1 MTTAPTATRHL
12 GRALTHTG
20 VITRRNLL
28 ANVRLP
34 DVLILSTI
42 QPVVFMLMFLYVFGG
57 AIQAALPAAAQ
68 GDYVYW
74 LIPGILAQ
82 SAVFGSAPTAY
93 GLNNDTT
100 TGVLD
105 RFRSL
110 PMARSAVLAGR
121 TLSDLVRSTFILSL
135 QLAVGIVL
143 GFRWQNGLTGL
154 LAAIA
159 VALAFGYA
167 CSWLM
172 AYIGLTIR
180 NSEAIQAAIYLVV
193 FPMTLTSSVFLPTQ
207 TMPGW
212 LQAFAEHQP
221 ITIIANA
228 LRALTL
234 GQGALPAGHT
244 VTGETMLALTW
255 TAGILAVFA
264 LYRSK
269 TRFRLRSLGI
279 LVDHSVEDASTSYPH
294 GGQIRDRRG
303 GHVQS
308 WRALFTALMWPV
320 FVVVPHVFVERGE
333 QVPRVVDQD
342 PVQAFPADRTHPA
355 FRVRVGRR
363 SQLHRARM
371 IGSDV
376 FG

>member
-1 MTTAPTATRHL
+1 MTTAAVPTTRRL
-12 GRALTHTG
+12 RRTLVHTG

-68 GDYVYW
+68 GEYIYW

-93 GLNNDTT
+93 SLNNDVTK
-100 TGVLD
+100 GVLD

-121 TLSDLVRSTFILSL
+121 TLSDLVRSAFILSL
-135 QLAVGIVL
+135 QLAVGILL
-143 GFRWQNGLTGL
+143 GFRWQNGLAGL
-154 LAAIA
+154 LAAMA

-228 LRALTL
+228 LRGLTL

-244 VTGETMLALTW
+244 IAGETLLAIAW
-255 TAGILAVFA
+255 TAGILALFA
-264 LYRSK
+264 PLAIRS
-269 TRFRLRSLGI
+269 
-279 LVDHSVEDASTSYPH
+279 Y
-294 GGQIRDRRG
+294 
-303 GHVQS
+303 
-308 WRALFTALMWPV
+308 
-320 FVVVPHVFVERGE
+320 
-333 QVPRVVDQD
+333 
-342 PVQAFPADRTHPA
+342 
-355 FRVRVGRR
+355 GRNA
-363 SQLHRARM
+363 Q
-371 IGSDV
+371 
-376 FG
+376 

>member
-1 MTTAPTATRHL
+1 MTTATIPTRRRRRT
-12 GRALTHTG
+12 LTHTA

-57 AIQAALPAAAQ
+57 AIQAALPAAAK
-68 GDYVYW
+68 GEYVYW

-110 PMARSAVLAGR
+110 PMARSAVLTGR
-121 TLSDLVRSTFILSL
+121 TLSDLIRSTFILCL
-135 QLAVGIVL
+135 QLAVGILL
-143 GFRWQNGLTGL
+143 GFRWQNGIAGL
-154 LAAIA
+154 LAAMA
-159 VALAFGYA
+159 LALAFGYA

-172 AYIGLTIR
+172 AYLGLTIR

-212 LQAFAEHQP
+212 LQTFAEHQP

-228 LRALTL
+228 LRGLTL

-244 VTGETMLALTW
+244 VAGETLLALGW
-255 TAGILAVFA
+255 TAGILAVSA
-264 LYRSK
+264 PIATHAYR
-269 TRFRLRSLGI
+269 RNR
-279 LVDHSVEDASTSYPH
+279 
-294 GGQIRDRRG
+294 
-303 GHVQS
+303 
-308 WRALFTALMWPV
+308 
-320 FVVVPHVFVERGE
+320 
-333 QVPRVVDQD
+333 
-342 PVQAFPADRTHPA
+342 
-355 FRVRVGRR
+355 
-363 SQLHRARM
+363 
-371 IGSDV
+371 
-376 FG
+376 

>member
-1 MTTAPTATRHL
+1 MTTSTIATRHL
-12 GRALTHTG
+12 GRALAHTG

-28 ANVRLP
+28 ANIRLP

-57 AIQAALPAAAQ
+57 AIQAALPAAAK
-68 GDYVYW
+68 GEYVYW

-93 GLNNDTT
+93 GLNNDITK
-100 TGVLD
+100 GVLD

-135 QLAVGIVL
+135 QLAVGTLL

-154 LAAIA
+154 LAAMA

-172 AYIGLTIR
+172 AYIGLVVR

-234 GQGALPAGHT
+234 GQGTLPAGHT
-244 VTGETMLALTW
+244 VIGETLLALAW
-255 TAGILAVFA
+255 TAGILAIFA
-264 LYRSK
+264 TLAIRAYR
-269 TRFRLRSLGI
+269 R
-279 LVDHSVEDASTSYPH
+279 TS
-294 GGQIRDRRG
+294 
-303 GHVQS
+303 
-308 WRALFTALMWPV
+308 
-320 FVVVPHVFVERGE
+320 
-333 QVPRVVDQD
+333 
-342 PVQAFPADRTHPA
+342 
-355 FRVRVGRR
+355 
-363 SQLHRARM
+363 
-371 IGSDV
+371 
-376 FG
+376 

>member
-1 MTTAPTATRHL
+1 MTTAVVPTRRL
-12 GRALTHTG
+12 RRMLVHTG
-20 VITRRNLL
+20 VITHRNLL

-34 DVLILSTI
+34 DVLILSTV

-68 GDYVYW
+68 GEYIYW

-93 GLNNDTT
+93 GLNNDITK
-100 TGVLD
+100 GVLD

-121 TLSDLVRSTFILSL
+121 TLSDLVRSAFILSL
-135 QLAVGIVL
+135 QLAVGILL
-143 GFRWQNGLTGL
+143 GFRWHNGIAGL
-154 LAAIA
+154 LAAMA

-228 LRALTL
+228 LRGLTL

-244 VTGETMLALTW
+244 VAGETLLALAW
-255 TAGILAVFA
+255 TAGILA
-264 LYRSK
+264 
-269 TRFRLRSLGI
+269 
-279 LVDHSVEDASTSYPH
+279 
-294 GGQIRDRRG
+294 
-303 GHVQS
+303 
-308 WRALFTALMWPV
+308 LFTPLAI
-320 FVVVPHVFVERGE
+320 RGY
-333 QVPRVVDQD
+333 
-342 PVQAFPADRTHPA
+342 
-355 FRVRVGRR
+355 GREA
-363 SQLHRARM
+363 Q
-371 IGSDV
+371 
-376 FG
+376 

>member
-1 MTTAPTATRHL
+1 MTTATISTRHL
-12 GRALTHTG
+12 GRALIHTS

-28 ANVRLP
+28 ANIRLP

-57 AIQAALPAAAQ
+57 AIQAALPEAAKGQ
-68 GDYVYW
+68 YVYW
-74 LIPGILAQ
+74 LVPGILAQ

-93 GLNNDTT
+93 GLNNDITN
-100 TGVLD
+100 GVLD

-121 TLSDLVRSTFILSL
+121 ALSDLVRSTFILSL
-135 QLAVGIVL
+135 QLAVGILL

-154 LAAIA
+154 LAAMA

-172 AYIGLTIR
+172 AYIGLTVH
-180 NSEAIQAAIYLVV
+180 NSEAIQAAIYMVV
-193 FPMTLTSSVFLPTQ
+193 FPVTLTSSVFLPTQ

-244 VTGETMLALTW
+244 VTGETLLALTW
-255 TAGILAVFA
+255 TTGNLAVFA
-264 LYRSK
+264 TLAIRAYRRNS
-269 TRFRLRSLGI
+269 
-279 LVDHSVEDASTSYPH
+279 
-294 GGQIRDRRG
+294 
-303 GHVQS
+303 
-308 WRALFTALMWPV
+308 
-320 FVVVPHVFVERGE
+320 
-333 QVPRVVDQD
+333 
-342 PVQAFPADRTHPA
+342 
-355 FRVRVGRR
+355 
-363 SQLHRARM
+363 
-371 IGSDV
+371 
-376 FG
+376 

>member
-1 MTTAPTATRHL
+1 MTTAVAARRRGL
-12 GRALTHTG
+12 AVVHTG
-20 VITRRNLL
+20 VIVRRNLL

-34 DVLILSTI
+34 DVLILSTV

-68 GDYVYW
+68 GEYVYW

-93 GLNNDTT
+93 GLNNDRTK
-100 TGVLD
+100 GVLD

-121 TLSDLVRSTFILSL
+121 TLSDLIRSTVILGL
-135 QLAVGIVL
+135 QLAVGVAL
-143 GFRWQNGLTGL
+143 GFRWQNGAGGM

-159 VALAFGYA
+159 LALAFGYA

-172 AYIGLTIR
+172 AYLGLTIR

-221 ITIIANA
+221 ITIVANA
-228 LRALTL
+228 LRGLTL
-234 GQGALPAGHT
+234 GRGALPAGHT
-244 VTGETMLALTW
+244 VAGETLLALAW
-255 TAGILAVFA
+255 TVGVLAVFA
-264 LYRSK
+264 PLAVR
-269 TRFRLRSLGI
+269 
-279 LVDHSVEDASTSYPH
+279 VH
-294 GGQIRDRRG
+294 RRG
-303 GHVQS
+303 TPDS
-308 WRALFTALMWPV
+308 
-320 FVVVPHVFVERGE
+320 
-333 QVPRVVDQD
+333 
-342 PVQAFPADRTHPA
+342 
-355 FRVRVGRR
+355 
-363 SQLHRARM
+363 
-371 IGSDV
+371 
-376 FG
+376 

>member
-1 MTTAPTATRHL
+1 MTTATVP
-12 GRALTHTG
+12 GRRLRRTIAHTG

-28 ANVRLP
+28 TNVRLP

-57 AIQAALPAAAQ
+57 AIQAALPAAAKGQ
-68 GDYVYW
+68 YVYW

-121 TLSDLVRSTFILSL
+121 TLADLARNTFILGL
-135 QLAVGIVL
+135 QLAVGILL
-143 GFRWQNGLTGL
+143 GFRWQNGIPSL
-154 LAAIA
+154 LAALA

-180 NSEAIQAAIYLVV
+180 NSEAIQAAIYIVI

-221 ITIIANA
+221 ITIVANA
-228 LRALTL
+228 LRGLTL

-244 VTGETMLALTW
+244 VISETLLALTW
-255 TAGILAVFA
+255 TVGVLLLFAPLA
-264 LYRSK
+264 
-269 TRFRLRSLGI
+269 I
-279 LVDHSVEDASTSYPH
+279 H
-294 GGQIRDRRG
+294 GY
-303 GHVQS
+303 
-308 WRALFTALMWPV
+308 
-320 FVVVPHVFVERGE
+320 
-333 QVPRVVDQD
+333 
-342 PVQAFPADRTHPA
+342 
-355 FRVRVGRR
+355 GRNR
-363 SQLHRARM
+363 
-371 IGSDV
+371 
-376 FG
+376 

>member
-1 MTTAPTATRHL
+1 MTTATIPSRRVRRTFS
-12 GRALTHTG
+12 HTG

-57 AIQAALPAAAQ
+57 AIQAALPAAAK
-68 GDYVYW
+68 GEYVYW
-74 LIPGILAQ
+74 LVPGILVQ

-93 GLNNDTT
+93 GLNNDVTK
-100 TGVLD
+100 GILD

-110 PMARSAVLAGR
+110 PMARSAVLLGR

-135 QLAVGIVL
+135 QLAVGVLL
-143 GFRWQNGLTGL
+143 GFRWQNGIGGL
-154 LAAIA
+154 LAAMV

-180 NSEAIQAAIYLVV
+180 NSEAIQAAIYMVV
-193 FPMTLTSSVFLPTQ
+193 FPVTLTSSVFLPTQ

-228 LRALTL
+228 LRGLTL
-234 GQGALPAGHT
+234 GQGALPTGHT
-244 VTGETMLALTW
+244 VIGETLLALAW
-255 TAGILAVFA
+255 TAGILLLFA
-264 LYRSK
+264 PL
-269 TRFRLRSLGI
+269 
-279 LVDHSVEDASTSYPH
+279 A
-294 GGQIRDRRG
+294 IR
-303 GHVQS
+303 
-308 WRALFTALMWPV
+308 AY
-320 FVVVPHVFVERGE
+320 
-333 QVPRVVDQD
+333 
-342 PVQAFPADRTHPA
+342 
-355 FRVRVGRR
+355 GRNR
-363 SQLHRARM
+363 
-371 IGSDV
+371 
-376 FG
+376 

>member
-1 MTTAPTATRHL
+1 MTTML
-12 GRALTHTG
+12 VHTG

-34 DVLILSTI
+34 DVLVLSTV

-57 AIQAALPAAAQ
+57 AIQAALPPAAQ
-68 GDYVYW
+68 GEYIYW

-93 GLNNDTT
+93 GMNNDRVN
-100 TGVLD
+100 GVLD

-121 TLSDLVRSTFILSL
+121 TLSDLIRNTFILGL
-135 QLAVGIVL
+135 QLAVGVAL
-143 GFRWQNGLTGL
+143 GFRWHNGAGGM
-154 LAAIA
+154 LAAVG

-172 AYIGLTIR
+172 AYLGLTIR
-180 NSEAIQAAIYLVV
+180 NTEAIQAAIYMVV

-221 ITIIANA
+221 ITVVANA
-228 LRALTL
+228 LRGLTL

-244 VTGETMLALTW
+244 LAGETLLALTW
-255 TAGILAVFA
+255 TAAILAIAAPLAVRA
-264 LYRSK
+264 YR
-269 TRFRLRSLGI
+269 R
-279 LVDHSVEDASTSYPH
+279 HSD
-294 GGQIRDRRG
+294 
-303 GHVQS
+303 
-308 WRALFTALMWPV
+308 
-320 FVVVPHVFVERGE
+320 
-333 QVPRVVDQD
+333 
-342 PVQAFPADRTHPA
+342 
-355 FRVRVGRR
+355 
-363 SQLHRARM
+363 
-371 IGSDV
+371 
-376 FG
+376 

>member
-1 MTTAPTATRHL
+1 MMTATISTRHL

-28 ANVRLP
+28 ANVRSL

-57 AIQAALPAAAQ
+57 AIQTALPPVAK
-68 GDYVYW
+68 GEYVYW

-93 GLNNDTT
+93 GLNNDITK
-100 TGVLD
+100 GVLD

-121 TLSDLVRSTFILSL
+121 ALSDLVRSTFILGL
-135 QLAVGIVL
+135 QLAVGILL
-143 GFRWQNGLTGL
+143 GIRWQNGLTGM
-154 LAAIA
+154 LAALA

-172 AYIGLTIR
+172 AYIGLTVR
-180 NSEAIQAAIYLVV
+180 NSEAIQAAIYIVV

-221 ITIIANA
+221 ITVIANA

-244 VTGETMLALTW
+244 VIGETLLALAW

-264 LYRSK
+264 P
-269 TRFRLRSLGI
+269 FA
-279 LVDHSVEDASTSYPH
+279 VH
-294 GGQIRDRRG
+294 
-303 GHVQS
+303 
-308 WRALFTALMWPV
+308 
-320 FVVVPHVFVERGE
+320 
-333 QVPRVVDQD
+333 
-342 PVQAFPADRTHPA
+342 A
-355 FRVRVGRR
+355 FRRNNSR
-363 SQLHRARM
+363 
-371 IGSDV
+371 
-376 FG
+376 

>member
-1 MTTAPTATRHL
+1 VTTTSAATPRI

-57 AIQAALPAAAQ
+57 AIEAALPAAAK
-68 GDYVYW
+68 GEYVYW

-93 GLNNDTT
+93 GLNNDRTK
-100 TGVLD
+100 GVLD

-110 PMARSAVLAGR
+110 PMARGAVLAGR
-121 TLSDLVRSTFILSL
+121 TLSDLIRSSFILGL
-135 QLAVGIVL
+135 QLAVGVAL
-143 GFRWQNGLTGL
+143 GFRWHNGSGGL
-154 LAAIA
+154 LAAIG

-172 AYIGLTIR
+172 AYIGLTVQ
-180 NSEAIQAAIYLVV
+180 NSEAIQAAVYLVV

-221 ITIIANA
+221 ITIVANA
-228 LRALTL
+228 LRGLTL
-234 GQGALPAGHT
+234 GPGALAAGHT
-244 VTGETMLALTW
+244 VAGETLLALAW
-255 TAGILAVFA
+255 TAGIVTVFAPLAVRA
-264 LYRSK
+264 YR
-269 TRFRLRSLGI
+269 
-279 LVDHSVEDASTSYPH
+279 
-294 GGQIRDRRG
+294 
-303 GHVQS
+303 
-308 WRALFTALMWPV
+308 
-320 FVVVPHVFVERGE
+320 
-333 QVPRVVDQD
+333 
-342 PVQAFPADRTHPA
+342 RTTN
-355 FRVRVGRR
+355 
-363 SQLHRARM
+363 
-371 IGSDV
+371 
-376 FG
+376 

>member
-1 MTTAPTATRHL
+1 MTTATATTRHV

-34 DVLILSTI
+34 DVLILSTV

-57 AIQAALPAAAQ
+57 AIQAALPAAAK
-68 GDYVYW
+68 GEYVYW

-100 TGVLD
+100 KGILD

-121 TLSDLVRSTFILSL
+121 TLSDLIRSTFILGL
-135 QLAVGIVL
+135 QLAVGIAL
-143 GFRWQNGLTGL
+143 GFRWQNGPSGL
-154 LAAIA
+154 LAAVA

-172 AYIGLTIR
+172 ALIGLTVR
-180 NSEAIQAAIYLVV
+180 NSEAIQAAIYMVV

-221 ITIIANA
+221 ITVVANA

-244 VTGETMLALTW
+244 VTGETLLALAW
-255 TAGILAVFA
+255 AAGILALFA
-264 LYRSK
+264 PLAVHAYR
-269 TRFRLRSLGI
+269 
-279 LVDHSVEDASTSYPH
+279 
-294 GGQIRDRRG
+294 
-303 GHVQS
+303 
-308 WRALFTALMWPV
+308 RA
-320 FVVVPHVFVERGE
+320 
-333 QVPRVVDQD
+333 
-342 PVQAFPADRTHPA
+342 
-355 FRVRVGRR
+355 VG
-363 SQLHRARM
+363 
-371 IGSDV
+371 
-376 FG
+376 

>member
-1 MTTAPTATRHL
+1 MTTATIATRQF
-12 GRALTHTG
+12 GRAFIHTG

-57 AIQAALPAAAQ
+57 AIQAALPAAAR

-93 GLNNDTT
+93 GLNTDITK
-100 TGVLD
+100 GVLD
-105 RFRSL
+105 RFRCL
-110 PMARSAVLAGR
+110 PMARSAVLTGR
-121 TLSDLVRSTFILSL
+121 TLSDLVRNVFILGL
-135 QLAVGIVL
+135 QLAVGVLL
-143 GFRWQNGLTGL
+143 GFRWQNGIGGM
-154 LAAIA
+154 LAAIG

-172 AYIGLTIR
+172 AYIGLTIT
-180 NSEAIQAAIYLVV
+180 NSEAIQAAIYMVV

-228 LRALTL
+228 LRGLTL

-244 VTGETMLALTW
+244 IAGETLLALAW
-255 TAGILAVFA
+255 AGGILAVFA
-264 LYRSK
+264 PLAVRAYR
-269 TRFRLRSLGI
+269 R
-279 LVDHSVEDASTSYPH
+279 AST
-294 GGQIRDRRG
+294 
-303 GHVQS
+303 
-308 WRALFTALMWPV
+308 
-320 FVVVPHVFVERGE
+320 
-333 QVPRVVDQD
+333 
-342 PVQAFPADRTHPA
+342 
-355 FRVRVGRR
+355 
-363 SQLHRARM
+363 
-371 IGSDV
+371 
-376 FG
+376 